1 MDSRATWTNL
11 QLRSIRNETRTTAR
25 TLKVSER
32 NCAPFRLSISS
43 KLISRLL
50 RTTHPLAASQAAGSG
65 GAPLVLPQA

>member
-25 TLKVSER
+25 TLKVSEWT
-32 NCAPFRLSISS
+32 CAPFRLSVTNNAKPWSD
-43 KLISRLL
+43 
-50 RTTHPLAASQAAGSG
+50 QAAGSG